1 MTPGAGIWVVVS
13 TLPLSRAAEA
23 VTILNTDPGG

>member
-13 TLPLSRAAEA
+13 TLPFSSAAAA